1 MEFKYSNNYKKYH
14 SLDYHYKTKFG
25 QKIFKVSLD
34 GGFTCPNID
43 GTKGFGGCTYCSRE
57 GSGEF
62 AGRREDSLLEQFE
75 NIKNNIHKKW
85 KVGKYIGYF
94 QSFTN
99 TYAPLKELKEKFE
112 KIVGL
117 KDVVGLSISTRPD
130 CIEDDVLDYLEELSK
145 RTFLT
150 VELGLQTIYDKTGEY
165 INRKHSYK
173 DFLDGYKRVKE
184 RNINIVVH
192 IINGLPFEDKNMM
205 IETAK
210 KVGELEPYGIKIHL
224 LYVVEGTVLEHQF
237 NQGIFK
243 SLELEEYVDIVVDQL
258 EYIPKQVVIHRLT
271 GDGKKENLI
280 SPLWSLKKF
289 VVINEI
295 DKEFNRRESFQ
306 GKYYKKKL
314 ID

>member
-14 SLDYHYKTKFG
+14 SLDYHYKTIFG

-43 GTKGFGGCTYCSRE
+43 GTKGFGGCTYCSEE

-62 AGRREDSLLEQFE
+62 AGRREDNLVEQFE
-75 NIKNNIHKKW
+75 NIKTNIHKKW

-99 TYAPLKELKEKFE
+99 TYAPLEELREKYE

-130 CIEDDVLDYLEELSK
+130 CIEEDVLDYLEELSK

-173 DFLDGYKRVKE
+173 EFLEGYKRLKG

-205 IETAK
+205 VETAK

-237 NQGIFK
+237 KQGIFK

-258 EYIPKQVVIHRLT
+258 EYIPEEVVIHRLT